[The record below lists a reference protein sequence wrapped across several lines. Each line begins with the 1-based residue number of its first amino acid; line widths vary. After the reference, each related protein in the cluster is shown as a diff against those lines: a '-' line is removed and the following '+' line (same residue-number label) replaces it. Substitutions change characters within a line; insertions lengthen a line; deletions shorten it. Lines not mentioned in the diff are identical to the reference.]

1 MLEES
6 SSFKILTF
14 LKYLQGFL
22 FQVVLL
28 KKLTVLLIVFTML
41 LGGAWLTLRFAPE
54 WIPALPSLQSKTLE
68 PQGLPVATTSPAE
81 YLTWRDSVDAIDL
94 LIRSEQDPRILRSL
108 KERQQY
114 FWKKLQS
121 ARQSIPPPLPEP
133 LPAVA
138 AVAESTPTTIAIAD
152 EGLVKFLS
160 KVLTITAAVLVLL
173 IGILLLLLKRRKD
186 VLTRHLEA
194 IREDDRFQGARSG
207 VLDSEPQRHATR
219 LPKNARTSS
228 PNAVP
233 DTKNL
238 DLGELAATLT
248 GRTIP
253 PQAPRDGSPLR
264 PTAKQR
270 VTTALKGLAEALS
283 ALKEDG
289 TSSASPS
296 GKQDESRTES
306 EKSRVRSPNILRP
319 TVANQ
324 VFATTRFEREQE
336 ENTEILKLARRGFT
350 SSEIA
355 RRLRIPQDQ
364 VETVVRMHRDG
375 E

>member
-54 WIPALPSLQSKTLE
+54 WIPALPSLQSKTIE
-68 PQGLPVATTSPAE
+68 PQGAPAASASPAE
-81 YLTWRDSVDAIDL
+81 YLSWRDSVDAIDL

-138 AVAESTPTTIAIAD
+138 ASTPTTIAVAD

-160 KVLTITAAVLVLL
+160 KVLTITAAVLVIL

-207 VLDSEPQRHATR
+207 VLDNEPQRHITR

-238 DLGELAATLT
+238 DLGELAASLT
-248 GRTIP
+248 GRSIP

-289 TSSASPS
+289 TTPTSASD
-296 GKQDESRTES
+296 KQDESRTDL

-336 ENTEILKLARRGFT
+336 EITEILKLARRGFT